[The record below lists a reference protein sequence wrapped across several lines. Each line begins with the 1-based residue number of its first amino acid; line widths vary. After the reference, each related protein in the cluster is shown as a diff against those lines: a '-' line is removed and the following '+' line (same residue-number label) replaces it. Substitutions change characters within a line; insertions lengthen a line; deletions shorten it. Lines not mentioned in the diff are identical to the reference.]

1 MDENNFKV
9 KTKKKKSG
17 SRKQRTLDSIHQ
29 EKISEFTELRN
40 SLNEKKKKLT
50 DLSKKYKL
58 LSQKKLAELTDSE
71 LDEKLSL
78 QDSIKDLEN
87 EISNISSKNLEKKY
101 LLDSGLLIFQYYEN
115 MDRIAQGG
123 NFQSEQNHNPGNIL
137 NFFS

>member
-1 MDENNFKV
+1 M
-9 KTKKKKSG
+9 
-17 SRKQRTLDSIHQ
+17 
-29 EKISEFTELRN
+29 
-40 SLNEKKKKLT
+40 
-50 DLSKKYKL
+50 

-71 LDEKLSL
+71 LEEKLSL

-137 NFFS
+137 NFFHNSAKVSFLTITTNENQKIAGHEGVETHVDITSINGESITKEKKS

>member
-1 MDENNFKV
+1 M
-9 KTKKKKSG
+9 
-17 SRKQRTLDSIHQ
+17 
-29 EKISEFTELRN
+29 
-40 SLNEKKKKLT
+40 
-50 DLSKKYKL
+50 

-71 LDEKLSL
+71 LEEKLSL

-123 NFQSEQNHNPGNIL
+123 NFQSEQNHIR
-137 NFFS
+137 